1 MAPAF
6 GSCWLVEIDCL
17 CVFFFLFFFRITVNG
32 IGKSGLLTVDGVVCR
47 RLPCRLALRRTCRCV
62 LQACVRA
69 V

>member
-17 CVFFFLFFFRITVNG
+17 CVFFFLFFFRITVSG

-47 RLPCRLALRRTCRCV
+47 RLPCRLAL
-62 LQACVRA
+62 
-69 V
+69 